1 LATARPGT
9 CQANDLEVPVAK
21 PPAKRKPRGSDKEG
35 IKDSTKKEDMSRR
48 DKRPA
53 PLGPSGKTLDK
64 AMGSGTIAPDPN
76 TPSRTPKE

>member
-1 LATARPGT
+1 M
-9 CQANDLEVPVAK
+9 AK
-21 PPAKRKPRGSDKEG
+21 PPAKRKPRVSAKEG

-76 TPSRTPKE
+76 TPARTPKR